1 MLQELLVEELQD
13 ILHAEGQLLKALPKM
28 AKAAH
33 APKLKAAFETHL
45 KETEGQVERLHQAF
59 ELLDSKAKAKPCKAM
74 RGLVAE
80 GAETITEGKEK
91 DADIA
96 DLALITA
103 AQKVEHYE
111 MSGYGSA
118 KAIAKQIGSSK
129 VLSLLSQ
136 NQAQEENA
144 DRLLTELAKPMLARA
159 GQTRSESAA
168 SAK

>member
-1 MLQELLVEELQD
+1 MLHELLVEELQD
-13 ILHAEGQLLKALPKM
+13 ILHAEGQLIKALPKL

-33 APKLKAAFETHL
+33 DPKLKAAFESHL

-74 RGLVAE
+74 LGLVAE
-80 GAETITEGKEK
+80 GAETITEGKDK
-91 DADIA
+91 NDDIA

-118 KAIAKQIGSSK
+118 RAIAEQIGSTK
-129 VLSLLSQ
+129 VAKLLSQ
-136 NQAQEENA
+136 NQAEEEKA
-144 DRLLTELAKPMLARA
+144 DRLLTELAKPMLERA
-159 GQTRSESAA
+159 GQTRSQ
-168 SAK
+168 SAKS